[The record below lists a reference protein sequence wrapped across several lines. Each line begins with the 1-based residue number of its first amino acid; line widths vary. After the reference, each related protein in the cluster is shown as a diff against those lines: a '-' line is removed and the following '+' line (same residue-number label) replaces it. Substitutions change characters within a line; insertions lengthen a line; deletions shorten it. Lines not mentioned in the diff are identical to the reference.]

1 MRATPLACLHIRP
14 RLMPRQSRPKML
26 FRLMMMMRM
35 MQYDAN
41 SFFYFYLFLGGA
53 PGVDYALR
61 LFNKRVGGKMESGV
75 INFNLYQ
82 SHYGKMRVL
91 ARHRL
96 NPFTCMVQ
104 DYVYLSVVN
113 AIRFFPSRA

>member
-1 MRATPLACLHIRP
+1 
-14 RLMPRQSRPKML
+14 
-26 FRLMMMMRM
+26 
-35 MQYDAN
+35 
-41 SFFYFYLFLGGA
+41 
-53 PGVDYALR
+53 
-61 LFNKRVGGKMESGV
+61 MESGS

-96 NPFTCMVQ
+96 NPFTCMIQ

-113 AIRFFPSRA
+113 AIRFFPSRAWLGTTKKKMAGWCGPNKGNVVAERGKR